1 MCGNKS
7 VQYTRCSIPQVDR
20 FRGGDISRNLVD
32 YLSSLAS
39 HLQNRPDENS
49 VGKGSLPHSNQK
61 KNVTLNTDQAIA
73 SSSVDMGGV
82 LASIFGGIIIF

>member
-1 MCGNKS
+1 M
-7 VQYTRCSIPQVDR
+7 
-20 FRGGDISRNLVD
+20 D
-32 YLSSLAS
+32 YFSSLAS

-82 LASIFGGIIIF
+82 LASIFGGIVIFKSNASSYRDVDLAGVYPVNRAYVR